1 MLGRGQP
8 FMAVFLGHALQ
19 DGKEGFR
26 EAGGNMLAPPQID
39 VSADFGVVDGTG
51 LLISVET

>member
-1 MLGRGQP
+1 
-8 FMAVFLGHALQ
+8 MAVFLGHALQ